1 MNMDMS
7 WRDFF
12 IFITIYILCALTVV
26 KLMSYYFNKSVYN
39 RKKCNLYDKFL
50 DGSITQSKYEI
61 EIKKLDNRYKNS
73 DFFNI
78 ND

>member
-1 MNMDMS
+1 MDMS
-7 WRDFF
+7 WKDFF
-12 IFITIYILCALTVV
+12 IFITIYILCVLTVV

-61 EIKKLDNRYKNS
+61 ENEIKKLQEELKLLEV
-73 DFFNI
+73 
-78 ND
+78 

>member
-1 MNMDMS
+1 
-7 WRDFF
+7 
-12 IFITIYILCALTVV
+12 
-26 KLMSYYFNKSVYN
+26 MSYYFNKSVYN